1 MGFVGRGVVRSNELM
16 KGIGS
21 AKVVESKIG
30 SAESLVAL
38 IVVVWEVIW
47 SELLSEVREDE
58 VWIGT
63 MTVSGTKL
71 GLEGEEGNPGA
82 VFNTEWGKTK
92 SSR

>member
-1 MGFVGRGVVRSNELM
+1 MRFVGRGVVRLDELM

-30 SAESLVAL
+30 FAESLVAL

-47 SELLSEVREDE
+47 LELLIEVRE

-63 MTVSGTKL
+63 MTVSRTKL
-71 GLEGEEGNPGA
+71 GLEGEEGNLGA
-82 VFNTEWGKTK
+82 VFDTQWGKTK